1 MSNGFIYLA
10 SNNVGG
16 SNNINYIQEAVFSAI
31 SLKRFHPSEGISII
45 TDSNGEKYLKNMKNT
60 KDLWDKIIV
69 LDIGLRSKQDL
80 LYDNTPYQKT
90 VYIDTDTYINWN
102 LHDLFKLLDNFDILG
117 VSDYARK
124 RNFEFFPEYNAIP
137 DGFSEINGG
146 LMAFRKNEC
155 VCEFFNNWKNLFN
168 KYLKSDGLKWDQPS
182 LRVAMWM
189 AINRNNFVGEL
200 GLDNLGR
207 DLKYYSL
214 PIEYNRRSKDTK
226 KKNIDLKK
234 KGDKRFPKSHLRTR
248 VYHFHGIQQMLS
260 LRNGGIM
267 VENKAQNF

>member
-1 MSNGFIYLA
+1 MSKGFIYLA

-16 SNNINYIQEAVFSAI
+16 GSNKINYLQEAVFSAI

-45 TDSNGEKYLKNMKNT
+45 TDSKGQEYLRNLNNSKN
-60 KDLWDKIIV
+60 LWDKIIV

-80 LYDNTPYQKT
+80 LYDNTPYDKT
-90 VYIDTDTYINWN
+90 VYIDTDTYVNWN
-102 LHDLFKLLDNFDILG
+102 LLDLFKLLDTFDILG

-124 RNFEFFPEYNAIP
+124 RNFDFFPEYNSIP

-146 LMAFRKNEC
+146 LMAFKKNDC
-155 VCEFFNNWKNLFN
+155 VAEFFNNWKQLFN
-168 KYLKSDGLKWDQPS
+168 KYLKSSGLKWDQPS

-189 AINRNNFVGEL
+189 AINNNNNNNNVKS
-200 GLDNLGR
+200 
-207 DLKYYSL
+207 LKYYSL

-226 KKNIDLKK
+226 KKNIDLKN

-248 VYHFHGIQQMLS
+248 VYHFHGIEKMLGMK
-260 LRNGGIM
+260 NGGLI
-267 VENKAQNF
+267 VENTAQNF